1 MSLPF
6 FTRASA
12 ARLRRRRASKASLAS
27 MSPAYFGL
35 AMATGIVS
43 LAAHMLGTAAFALA
57 PLFAR
62 ILFHLNVVL
71 YCSLW
76 VLTFLRILRHPAR
89 VLDDLT
95 HHLQG
100 WGFFTVVAASSILG
114 IQFLE
119 QAGNIKLAWALWF
132 LALGLWVCLNYVVFT
147 ALIIKTHKPELKQ
160 GINGGW
166 LLAVVATQSISSL
179 SLFLVAD
186 VPLEYRTLMA
196 FLALSLWLW
205 GGMLYIWMVS
215 LIFYRDTFFR
225 FSPGDMVPPYWI
237 NMGAMAISA
246 LTGASMIEQAADVPY
261 LESLLPFV
269 KGFTIFY
276 WATGTWWIP
285 LLVILEV
292 WRHGFRHF
300 PVQYDALYWGA
311 VFPLGMYSAS
321 TYRMDLMMG
330 FGFLM
335 PVAEGFLYVAI
346 VAWAMTFIGLLAW
359 VGRRIFSRGQA
370 GHNSTT
376 ARRHGIRHGLR
387 TAAPHTRHELPTRHH
402 EVGRAGHE

>member
-1 MSLPF
+1 
-6 FTRASA
+6 
-12 ARLRRRRASKASLAS
+12 

-43 LAAHMLGTAAFALA
+43 LAAHMLGTAAFGLA
-57 PLFAR
+57 PLFAQL
-62 ILFHLNVVL
+62 LFYLNVAL
-71 YCSLW
+71 YCVLW
-76 VLTFLRILRHPAR
+76 ILTLLRVVLHPAR
-89 VLDDLT
+89 ALGDLT

-100 WGFFTVVAASSILG
+100 WGFFTMVAASGILG

-119 QAGNIKLAWALWF
+119 QAGNVEVAWALWT

-147 ALIIKTHKPELKQ
+147 ALIIKAHKPELKQ

-186 VPLEYRTLMA
+186 VPVEYRTLMA

-246 LTGASMIEQAADVPY
+246 LTGASMIEHAADVPY
-261 LESLLPFV
+261 LDSLLPFV

-285 LLVILEV
+285 LLVILEI

-346 VAWAMTFIGLLAW
+346 VAWAMTFVGLLAW
-359 VGRRIFSRGQA
+359 VGRRIFTPGQSE
-370 GHNSTT
+370 HNGGT

-387 TAAPHTRHELPTRHH
+387 AVALHARHAPPARHH
-402 EVGRAGHE
+402 EAGRAGHE